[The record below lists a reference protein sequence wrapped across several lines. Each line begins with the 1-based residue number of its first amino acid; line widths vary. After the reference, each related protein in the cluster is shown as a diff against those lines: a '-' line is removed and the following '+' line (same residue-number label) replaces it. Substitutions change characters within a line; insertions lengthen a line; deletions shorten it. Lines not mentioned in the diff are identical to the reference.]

1 MGPDEELLG
10 VVVHSGLVLGR
21 SDDVVAAVRRITAFP
36 RGLALDTVVLARDI
50 HAQAAGRREHAAT
63 AQRRAAET
71 AQQQDEAAAQHD
83 SETAAQRDGMAAA
96 DRHHALKQAMIE
108 RRYLP
113 SFDQGDLLRL
123 GVATPAGQTQWLGCL
138 RVEQLGNRGPLPAGS
153 HLLADATSGRRTVD
167 PDLFLARGWPAGDPD
182 RSHPSGPGCPGGR
195 DVPHLGSSGSWNR
208 RLSRAGIAQDP
219 SLGAFFVGSTA
230 GVADGPGRPSPS
242 RIDSR
247 RAAPSASMEARS
259 TWSMRASTEVD
270 CSSASPSARA

>member
-21 SDDVVAAVRRITAFP
+21 SDDVAAAIRRITAFP
-36 RGLALDTVVLARDI
+36 SGLALDTVVLARDI

-71 AQQQDEAAAQHD
+71 AQQLDEVAAQYD
-83 SETAAQRDGMAAA
+83 SGTEAKRDGLAAA
-96 DRHHALKQAMIE
+96 DRPHALKQAMIE

-113 SFDQGDLLRL
+113 SFDRGDRLRL
-123 GVATPAGQTQWLGCL
+123 GVEKSSSARCAVC
-138 RVEQLGNRGPLPAGS
+138 RVR
-153 HLLADATSGRRTVD
+153 SGRRRCSEGQTAAV
-167 PDLFLARGWPAGDPD
+167 
-182 RSHPSGPGCPGGR
+182 GR
-195 DVPHLGSSGSWNR
+195 E
-208 RLSRAGIAQDP
+208 RALAQDP
-219 SLGAFFVGSTA
+219 SVGAFFEGSTA
-230 GVADGPGRPSPS
+230 GGADGLGRPSPS